1 MEVGEILLHEPDV
14 FAGRAFPQD
23 NARIQHH
30 IVHRSVQGNGF
41 QDAQVCVIERTPGVV
56 VHNAGDR
63 ETEGL
68 LERLDGNLSLLA
80 EIAGDLYRL
89 DRRIVC
95 PDHCKVILQR
105 PDVLALHSDVEIFG
119 IGLFDLLLG
128 DALGVQLR
136 QIFYAGKNVGD
147 PVPCGFVDNAGCR
160 QPEDFLKGND
170 GILCDIVKIAGSFA
184 DFWNG
189 RIVSGNAVQL
199 YLNGAD
205 RIIGKSQPQIKSRI
219 GGRVGHYG
227 NIGDNVDVAA
237 VKCGKDLIRSHAL
250 LCQRHGAPLGK
261 PVTGYRCAVAERC
274 EQRLHIAL
282 PPDVRVEQF
291 VNQLPHVF
299 ENFSAV
305 DVLLVKLSGV
315 GDVKGIPAGA
325 IPLSIDTVEGKADNN
340 VDVGTNGIFRP
351 RGVNF
356 AGYHVFDV
364 IGKGNGDVVRRFLRP
379 PQMHGNISGDKGFS
393 DWHIWQPSLQIGF
406 GVLVDNG
413 FRRLLQVAGQ
423 GNHVEDLSG
432 GRAGEYWYSFADL
445 PVKTVRIDADIIGAV
460 WLSGFVAVQ

>member
-1 MEVGEILLHEPDV
+1 MILEGTDV
-14 FAGRAFPQD
+14 FSLHAE
-23 NARIQHH
+23 
-30 IVHRSVQGNGF
+30 VQ
-41 QDAQVCVIERTPGVV
+41 ILGV
-56 VHNAGDR
+56 R
-63 ETEGL
+63 ML
-68 LERLDGNLSLLA
+68 
-80 EIAGDLYRL
+80 
-89 DRRIVC
+89 
-95 PDHCKVILQR
+95 
-105 PDVLALHSDVEIFG
+105 DVL
-119 IGLFDLLLG
+119 LG
-128 DALGVQLR
+128 QPLGVQFC
-136 QIFYAGKNVGD
+136 QVFHAGENVGD
-147 PVPCGFVDNAGCR
+147 LVPCGFVDNAGCR

-170 GILCDIVKIAGSFA
+170 GILCDIVKIAGSYA

-219 GGRVGHYG
+219 GRRVGHYG
-227 NIGDNVDVAA
+227 NVGDNVDVAA

-325 IPLSIDTVEGKADNN
+325 IPLGIDTVEGKADND

-413 FRRLLQVAGQ
+413 FRWLLQVAGQ

-432 GRAGEYWYSFADL
+432 GGAGEYWYSFADL
-445 PVKTVRIDADIIGAV
+445 PVKTVRIDADIISAI